1 MKEKCE
7 FQKFLKNLNKIFKN
21 FKKFRGFV
29 ERNLLWIIIGAIS
42 SCLLSC
48 GACCAYLCKK
58 VLEAMQRIAMLGESR
73 FEMNSVYIYKFLIF
87 KIFENFLKKAY
98 AIFLG

>member
-1 MKEKCE
+1 
-7 FQKFLKNLNKIFKN
+7 
-21 FKKFRGFV
+21 
-29 ERNLLWIIIGAIS
+29 
-42 SCLLSC
+42 
-48 GACCAYLCKK
+48 
-58 VLEAMQRIAMLGESR
+58 MQRIAMLGESR